1 MYVSWTSRGVGPSG
15 AVELPP
21 TTALVPWRGLD
32 ACNIIV
38 IIDTN
43 TTLQTLSGLSP
54 SGITVGGGASTDIGC
69 LGGDSD

>member
-38 IIDTN
+38 IIDTKS
-43 TTLQTLSGLSP
+43 TLQTLSGLSP
-54 SGITVGGGASTDIGC
+54 SGIGVGGGASTDTGC
-69 LGGDSD
+69 PGGDSD